1 MKKLLKFGC
10 VILLLLSLIIILC
23 EYSVY
28 KASKDKLYNTADLS
42 AIPPKK
48 TALVLGTSKFLKNNF
63 PNPYFTNRINAC
75 FELYQN
81 KKIEKIILSGD
92 NSKKNY
98 NEPQDMKDA
107 LVALGVNPK
116 DIVLDY
122 AGLRTLDSVY
132 RMKEIFGQ
140 DDFIIV
146 SQKFHNQRALYICD
160 YLGIN
165 AIGYNAEHVNFR
177 SKYKVEIRE
186 RLARVKVILDKY
198 LGVKPKHLG
207 DFIDINKKA
216 EN

>member
-1 MKKLLKFGC
+1 MKKLLKLGGL
-10 VILLLLSLIIILC
+10 ILLLLSLIIILC
-23 EYSVY
+23 EYNVY
-28 KASKDKLYNTADLS
+28 KASKNKLYDTAQLS
-42 AIPPKK
+42 TIPAKK
-48 TALVLGTSKFLKNNF
+48 TALVLGTSKYIKNKY

-81 KKIEKIILSGD
+81 NKIQKIILSGD
-92 NSKKNY
+92 NSKKEY

-107 LVALGVNPK
+107 LVALGVNPE

-132 RMKEIFGQ
+132 RMREIFRQ

-165 AIGYNAEHVNFR
+165 AIGYNAAHVNFR

-186 RLARVKVILDKY
+186 RLARVKVVLDKY
-198 LGVKPKHLG
+198 LNVKPKHLG
-207 DFIDINKKA
+207 EFIDIN
-216 EN
+216 NQ